1 MTTTMSAIHQRDTKV
16 HRQRNVVLPIKRIEN
31 VLETSIKSSHE
42 LLNTNSDQM
51 TSLDKRS
58 QGKNKSY

>member
-1 MTTTMSAIHQRDTKV
+1 MSAIHQRDTKV
-16 HRQRNVVLPIKRIEN
+16 HRQRNVVLPIKRIDN
-31 VLETSIKSSHE
+31 ALESSIKSSHE

-58 QGKNKSY
+58 